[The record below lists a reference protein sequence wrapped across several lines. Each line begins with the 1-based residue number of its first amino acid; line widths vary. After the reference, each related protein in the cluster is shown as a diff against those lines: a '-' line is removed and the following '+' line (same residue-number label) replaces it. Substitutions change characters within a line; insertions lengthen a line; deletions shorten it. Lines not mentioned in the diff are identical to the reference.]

1 MTRPARALA
10 ALLFLLSSIPT
21 AAIAQTP
28 RDGKLLVTV
37 IDQTKAVIP
46 NATVTVTGIDTTT
59 KAATIAPVP
68 TSDQGVATIPG
79 LPPGRYSIQAEF
91 PGFEK
96 GVLPDVRVR
105 AGDNKHVI
113 VLPIKGLQDSVTV
126 TRDRQEAAADRRG
139 TAFGT
144 ALTREQVEALSDDPD
159 EMAQQLQEMAGPG
172 AVIRVDSF
180 EGGKLPPKAMIKSIH
195 ITRDAFA
202 AENHSA
208 GSLFIDIITQP
219 GVGPMR
225 GGARYMLRNGA
236 LGGRSPFAPEKGPE
250 RVQNYGTNFFGS
262 LIKDRSS
269 FSFAA
274 QGSTSFDTPILK
286 AALPTGSKSELLNLR
301 SPRDNFFMFGNL
313 DYAITKDQTLRIGY
327 NQNDSTQHNL
337 GVGGYDLPEH
347 AYTSEEHFHFLRI
360 QEAGPLGRRFFTNTR
375 LSFEWSDSSARSI
388 VEAPT
393 VRVIEAFTSGGAQMA
408 GGRHTRTFNLASDL
422 DYVRGIHSLRTGVQ
436 LYGGSYRSNDSSNYL
451 GTYTFESL
459 AAFQAGTPRA
469 YNRRI
474 GDPNIDYV
482 NLQASWYL
490 QDDIRV
496 RKGLT
501 FSPGIRYEVQ
511 THLSDFNAIGPRFGV
526 TWAPFKNGKTTLRAS
541 AGVFYDWLNSG
552 TYEQTLRVDGF
563 RQQELNIFNPTFP
576 DPGNIGI
583 VPPTNKYLL
592 GDNLQMARN
601 TRLSAGIDHAFTP
614 RVRLG
619 MNYAHVKGSRVLRG
633 LNLNAPVN
641 GVRPSP
647 LFGNI
652 VEVVDDAASRQ
663 HTVNV
668 FWQVNILPPSPAPS
682 KELWNWKR
690 TNFGLNY
697 GFGKQEN
704 NTEGAFS
711 VPATGS
717 LVSEW
722 GPANFDVR
730 HRVNGFFTLQ
740 WLRNFTANMNL
751 MAASGSPYTI
761 KTGVDSNGDLIFND
775 RPDGVG
781 RNTLRGTGT
790 FNSFANFQYQF
801 FFGKKK
807 IQMPPGIMIQGGPT
821 GFNVTQMQVDPLPRF
836 RVSIF
841 MNAQNLTN
849 HRNYTGYS
857 GTLTSQFFGQPTAV
871 QGMRKIDVGLN
882 FNF

>member
-1 MTRPARALA
+1 MTRPTRALA
-10 ALLFLLSSIPT
+10 ALLFLFSSIGT
-21 AAIAQTP
+21 AFAQAP

-37 IDQTKAVIP
+37 VDQTRAVIP
-46 NATVTVTGIDTTT
+46 NATVTVTGLDDAT
-59 KAATIAPVP
+59 KKTVAPVQ
-68 TSDQGVATIPG
+68 TSDQGIATIAG
-79 LPPGRYSIQAEF
+79 LPVGRYMIQAEF
-91 PGFEK
+91 PAFET
-96 GVLPDVRVR
+96 GVLKDVRVR

-113 VLPIKGLQDSVTV
+113 VLAIKGLQDSVTV

-139 TAFGT
+139 GAFGT

-172 AVIRVDSF
+172 AIIRVDSF

-208 GSLFIDIITQP
+208 GALFIDIITQP
-219 GVGPMR
+219 GVGPVR
-225 GGARYMLRNGA
+225 GGGRYSLRDGA
-236 LGGRSPFAPEKGPE
+236 LSGRSPFTPTKGPE
-250 RVQNYGTNFFGS
+250 RLQNYGTNFFGS
-262 LIKDRSS
+262 LIKDRAS
-269 FSFAA
+269 FGLSLN
-274 QGSTSFDTPILK
+274 GSTSYDSPILK
-286 AALPTGSKSELLNLR
+286 AALPTGAKSETLNIR
-301 SPRDNFFMFGNL
+301 SPRDNFFMFGNF
-313 DYAITKDQTLRIGY
+313 DYAITKDQTLRVGY
-327 NQNDSTQHNL
+327 NQQNVRQRNA
-337 GVGGYDLPEH
+337 GVGEYNLLERAH
-347 AYTSEEHFHFLRI
+347 TTEEQFHTLRI

-375 LSFEWSDSSARSI
+375 LEIAWSDTAQRSA
-388 VEAPT
+388 VEAAT
-393 VRVIEAFTSGGAQMA
+393 YRVIDAFTSGGAQVA
-408 GGRHTRTFNLASDL
+408 GGRHTRALNLASDL
-422 DYVRGIHSLRTGVQ
+422 DYVRGIHSLRAGII
-436 LYGGSYRSNDSSNYL
+436 LNGGSYRSDEASNYL

-459 AAFQAGTPRA
+459 EAFEADTPRSFI
-469 YNRRI
+469 RRI
-474 GDPNIDYV
+474 GDPNIDYF
-482 NLQASWYL
+482 NLQAGLYL

-511 THLSDFNAIGPRFGV
+511 THLNDFNAIGPRFGV

-563 RQQELNIFNPTFP
+563 RQQELNIFNPSFP
-576 DPGNIGI
+576 EPGNIGL

-592 GDNLQMARN
+592 GDNLQMSRN
-601 TRLSAGIDHAFTP
+601 TRLSVGIDHAFTP

-619 MNYAHVKGSRVLRG
+619 MSYAHTKGSDLLRG
-633 LNLNAPVN
+633 LNLNPPIN
-641 GVRPSP
+641 GIRPNP
-647 LFGNI
+647 IFGNI

-663 HTVNV
+663 NTVTV

-682 KELWNWKR
+682 KERWNWKR

-697 GFGKQEN
+697 SFGKQDN
-704 NTEGAFS
+704 NTDGAFS

-717 LVSEW
+717 LAAEW
-722 GPANFDVR
+722 GPANGDVR
-730 HRVNGFFTLQ
+730 QRLNGFFVLQ
-740 WLRNFTANMNL
+740 WLRNFTAHMSVS
-751 MAASGSPYTI
+751 AASGAPYTI

-781 RNTLRGTGT
+781 RNTVRGDGT
-790 FNSFANFQYQF
+790 FNSFAFFQYQV

-836 RVSIF
+836 RVSF
-841 MNAQNLTN
+841 FVNTQNLTN

-857 GTLTSQFFGQPTAV
+857 GTQTSQFFGQPTAV